1 MEKARLDK
9 TLLLLSDCTEGQL
22 SFAELLSTV
31 DFEAARHL
39 SQCQLVNCSVVYLD
53 QGGYRFSWTSS
64 IPFTASGLG
73 LISALK
79 ARRANATAPAIST
92 PKPPKSNALRY
103 GQGF

>member
-9 TLLLLSDCTEGQL
+9 TLLLLSDCTEGQF
-22 SFAELLSTV
+22 SFAELQSTL

-39 SQCQLVNCSVVYLD
+39 ASLQLVNCSVAYLD

-79 ARRANATAPAIST
+79 AKRTHATASVVST
-92 PKPPKSNALRY
+92 PKVAKANYLRY